1 MTNNCPKCGA
11 TMERGLTRV
20 RGAFLNE
27 STPVQFLISGTPA
40 PLNPIKAFR
49 QGLQGQGQ
57 GQGDQLYGI
66 VGMRCSACGYL
77 ELYAERE

>member
-11 TMERGLTRV
+11 TMERGFTRV
-20 RGAFLNE
+20 RGAFLPE
-27 STPVQFLISGTPA
+27 GTPVQFLISGTST
-40 PLNPIKAFR
+40 PLNPIKAFQ
-49 QGLQGQGQ
+49 QGLQGQGK
-57 GQGDQLYGI
+57 GDQLYGI